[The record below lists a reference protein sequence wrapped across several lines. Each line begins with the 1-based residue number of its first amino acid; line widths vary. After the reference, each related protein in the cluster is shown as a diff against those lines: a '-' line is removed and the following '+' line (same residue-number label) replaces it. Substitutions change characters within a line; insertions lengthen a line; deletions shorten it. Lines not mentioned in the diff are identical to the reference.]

1 MVVTENRKIAL
12 TVSVA
17 ERENV
22 YANLRCAEVVVF
34 VGIPIAV
41 VLLVISVVIVG
52 ACELN
57 LDVPAKCMCCIGNRN
72 INHLRRILLHRRVP

>member
-1 MVVTENRKIAL
+1 MVTENREIVIA
-12 TVSVA
+12 VSVA

-41 VLLVISVVIVG
+41 VLLVVSAVIIG
-52 ACELN
+52 TCELK
-57 LDVPAKCMCCIGNRN
+57 LDVPTNNVC
-72 INHLRRILLHRRVP
+72 VV